1 MESSSVI
8 EFDYS
13 SNPALAAIFA
23 TKKPGDTLTLEVE
36 CIVQESDD
44 KKATAAVK
52 SVCDCS
58 EDSME
63 EDDVEPNS
71 TSPVMMV
78 FKSDKTSK

>member
-1 MESSSVI
+1 MESTSVI

-23 TKKPGDTLTLEVE
+23 TKKPGDTVTLEVE
-36 CIVQESDD
+36 CLIQESDD
-44 KKATAAVK
+44 KHATASVK

-58 EDSME
+58 EEADK
-63 EDDVEPNS
+63 EDEDITPNE

-78 FKSDKTSK
+78 FKSK

>member
-1 MESSSVI
+1 MESTSVI

-23 TKKPGDTLTLEVE
+23 TKKPGDTVTLEVE
-36 CIVQESDD
+36 CLIQESDD
-44 KKATAAVK
+44 KHATASVK

-58 EDSME
+58 EEADKEE
-63 EDDVEPNS
+63 EDITPNE

-78 FKSDKTSK
+78 FKNKD